1 MARLRE
7 YTAEVII
14 TVKAKVNV
22 AGHDDDEAY
31 EEAMQKAMD
40 LQDSITSSGLNISS
54 IDAPEVDLVDWDYA
68 EEDELFDDSDFYRE
82 EAQRDYEL
90 SLTA

>member
-40 LQDSITSSGLNISS
+40 LQDSITSSGLNRYICLLPKEYVTVGL
-54 IDAPEVDLVDWDYA
+54 IFPFLIQLVIVPV
-68 EEDELFDDSDFYRE
+68 
-82 EAQRDYEL
+82 
-90 SLTA
+90 LT